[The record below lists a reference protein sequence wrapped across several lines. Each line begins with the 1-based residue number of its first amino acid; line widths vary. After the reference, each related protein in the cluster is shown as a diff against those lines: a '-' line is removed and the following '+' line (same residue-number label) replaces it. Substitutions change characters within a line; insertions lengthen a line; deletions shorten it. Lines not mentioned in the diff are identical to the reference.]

1 MGKVFGLMADSVNF
15 DKSRYICI
23 IARCDHLELDWP
35 SQKTIWTKASNAD
48 LRNVL
53 RKILSYLKM
62 PGLIETDKYIEQL
75 IKANNTFLYRLVF
88 DLLTRKER
96 LVIVCMK

>member
-1 MGKVFGLMADSVNF
+1 MTSPGKSASLRGATTWLIS
-15 DKSRYICI
+15 
-23 IARCDHLELDWP
+23 LELDWP
-35 SQKTIWTKASNAD
+35 SQKTFWTKASNAD

-62 PGLIETDKYIEQL
+62 PVLIETDKYIEQL

-96 LVIVCMK
+96 LVIMRKN

>member
-1 MGKVFGLMADSVNF
+1 M
-15 DKSRYICI
+15 
-23 IARCDHLELDWP
+23 
-35 SQKTIWTKASNAD
+35 
-48 LRNVL
+48 L

-62 PGLIETDKYIEQL
+62 PGLIVTDKYIEQL

-96 LVIVCMK
+96 LVIMRKN